1 MRRFIADMNPT
12 VRGFLIIG
20 LVALTIVFLQLYQT
34 LVALTLL
41 AQIAFLLAV
50 AFFVYLVWRE
60 RRSEIGMW
68 SSRAR
73 VAFYGGALLI
83 VADIGAYWFIRPS
96 GVDAVAFLLVLVLAA
111 VAMYRTWRDEQTYS

>member
-96 GVDAVAFLLVLVLAA
+96 GIDAVAFLLVLVLSA